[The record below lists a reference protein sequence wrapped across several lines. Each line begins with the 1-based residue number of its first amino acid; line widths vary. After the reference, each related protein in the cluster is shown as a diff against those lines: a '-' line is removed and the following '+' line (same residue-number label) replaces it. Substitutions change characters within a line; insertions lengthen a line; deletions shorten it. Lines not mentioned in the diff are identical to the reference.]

1 LEAEDQLIR
10 VVAVG
15 LAVISVAAACES
27 STDPLFGFPGGGGG
41 AITQAQAAGT
51 WNLTLTKTTTLACTG
66 GALADGS
73 IIPVNLSL
81 QSDGTATT
89 TSTWRSVTSGALL
102 PVSGTVRFSDGFT
115 DLILSSGGSGME
127 LRGTMTSTGTFS
139 GTITDPA
146 PGFTPVYGTGGCEY
160 NAPATKS

>member
-1 LEAEDQLIR
+1 MIR

-15 LAVISVAAACES
+15 LAVISVAAACENS
-27 STDPLFGFPGGGGG
+27 ADPLLGFPGGGGG
-41 AITQAQAAGT
+41 AVTQAQVAGT

-73 IIPVNLSL
+73 VIPVGLSV

-115 DLILSSGGSGME
+115 DLILSSGNSGME
-127 LRGTMTSTGTFS
+127 LRGTMTSSGTFS

-146 PGFTPVYGTGGCEY
+146 PGFNTVYGTGGCEY
-160 NAPATKS
+160 NAPGTKS

>member
-1 LEAEDQLIR
+1 MIR

-15 LAVISVAAACES
+15 LAVISVAAACENS
-27 STDPLFGFPGGGGG
+27 ADPLLGFPGGGGG
-41 AITQAQAAGT
+41 SVTQAQAAGT
-51 WNLTLTKTTTLACTG
+51 WNLTLTKTSTLACSG

-73 IIPVNLSL
+73 LIPVNLSV
-81 QSDGTATT
+81 QSDGTAAP

-115 DLILSSGGSGME
+115 DLILSSGNSGME

-160 NAPATKS
+160 SSPGSKS

>member
-1 LEAEDQLIR
+1 LIR

-15 LAVISVAAACES
+15 LAVISVAAACENS
-27 STDPLFGFPGGGGG
+27 ADPLLGFPGGGGG
-41 AITQAQAAGT
+41 AVTQAQASGT

-73 IIPVNLSL
+73 LIPVNLSV
-81 QSDGTATT
+81 QSDGTVAT

-102 PVSGTVRFSDGFT
+102 PVGGTVSFADGFT

-127 LRGTMTSTGTFS
+127 LRGTMTSGGTFS

-146 PGFTPVYGTGGCEY
+146 PGLTPVYGTGGCEY
-160 NAPATKS
+160 NASGSKS

>member
-1 LEAEDQLIR
+1 MIR
-10 VVAVG
+10 VVTVG
-15 LAVISVAAACES
+15 LAVISVAAACENS
-27 STDPLFGFPGGGGG
+27 VDPLLGFPGGGSG
-41 AITQAQAAGT
+41 AVTQAQAAGT
-51 WNLTLTKTTTLACTG
+51 WSLTLTKTSTLACT

-73 IIPVNLSL
+73 VIPVNLTV

-89 TSTWRSVTSGALL
+89 TSSWRSVTSGALL

-127 LRGTMTSTGTFS
+127 LRGTMTSAGTFS

-146 PGFTPVYGTGGCEY
+146 PGFNPVYGTSGCEY
-160 NAPATKS
+160 NSPGSKS